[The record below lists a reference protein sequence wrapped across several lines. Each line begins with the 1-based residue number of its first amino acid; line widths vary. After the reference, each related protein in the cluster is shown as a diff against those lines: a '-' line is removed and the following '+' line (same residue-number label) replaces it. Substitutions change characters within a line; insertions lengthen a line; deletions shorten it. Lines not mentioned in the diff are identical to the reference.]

1 MVRSKLANKDIK
13 KPQSA
18 DIKASFNARSPS
30 YLELRI
36 FDMICWTKPDDGFS
50 FSLIL
55 DFELSDV
62 LLEVKILVKFAHK

>member
-13 KPQSA
+13 RPPSA
-18 DIKASFNARSPS
+18 DIKASFNARSPN

-36 FDMICWTKPDDGFS
+36 FHMICWTKSDDGFS

-62 LLEVKILVKFAHK
+62 LLEVKFS